1 MKKILYILL
10 VTSTLIACDKVY
22 INGDLDGM
30 WKLKSVEYP
39 DSISYPNHIFYSFQR
54 HLTQLTKDND
64 TELPERFLGNLSYY
78 GSTLSMSNFQVFP
91 LEPSAATLEDLKIFH
106 LYSDSTTFNIVTLN
120 DETLIMTSDERTY
133 TLQKW

>member
-1 MKKILYILL
+1 MQIEMKKILYILL

-30 WKLKSVEYP
+30 WKLKSVAYP

-64 TELPERFLGNLSYY
+64 T
-78 GSTLSMSNFQVFP
+78 
-91 LEPSAATLEDLKIFH
+91 D
-106 LYSDSTTFNIVTLN
+106 
-120 DETLIMTSDERTY
+120 
-133 TLQKW
+133 